1 MKLNNLPK
9 ISQRVK
15 KRLGR
20 GVGSGKG
27 KTAGRGTKGQK
38 ARGKI
43 PVNFSGAGLALYK
56 KLPKRSGLSNTV
68 IPHKAK
74 VLSLSTLN
82 QFKPGTVIDLE
93 SLLLSKLI
101 DKKSAKSGVK
111 LLADKGL
118 TVKLTVKVPVSK
130 SAQLEIEQKGGKVE
144 KDG

>member
-1 MKLNNLPK
+1 MELNKLVK
-9 ISQRVK
+9 ISNRQK

-56 KLPKRSGLSNTV
+56 KLPKRSGSGNAV
-68 IPHKAK
+68 ISHKAA
-74 VLSLSTLN
+74 VL
-82 QFKPGTVIDLE
+82 P
-93 SLLLSKLI
+93 LSKLNRFKAGTTVDLEQLLAAGLI
-101 DKKSAKSGVK
+101 DKRSAGYGVK

-118 TVKLTVKVPVSK
+118 TVKLTVKLPVSRA
-130 SAQLEIEQKGGKVE
+130 AQAEIEQKGGRLENV
-144 KDG
+144 